1 MKDNSKKKKVWVK
14 PKEVIVRVGDC
25 KYCNKEILNTDSFV
39 SFYPKGHAHYDCMKK
54 DYENRTQSNGE

>member
-1 MKDNSKKKKVWVK
+1 MPNNLKKKTWVK

-25 KYCNKEILNTDSFV
+25 KYCSKEILNTDSFV

-54 DYENRTQSNGE
+54 DHENRTQSHGE